1 MRREQQSY
9 DPDDRITSAPG
20 EDSTRITTE
29 EPPDHHVTPFPN
41 ADRSCPDEEPPRRTP
56 RIHRKLV
63 IPAVCAAMGA
73 VMAYAFAV
81 LGVLRG
87 MIIPTLFSLR
97 LDLGGDVGAALAK
110 SVEALVEGVLLGV
123 AVAPVLALERRE
135 ALGKPH
141 LSLRGYPRRVLRM
154 LPPFALGG
162 ALTLVTTEWVNQLA
176 PWATGVVLTR
186 GQREGVMCV
195 VALTMG
201 ATMGAGVGLLWLRF
215 PSVGR
220 FIPFRKSFP
229 FR

>member
-1 MRREQQSY
+1 
-9 DPDDRITSAPG
+9 
-20 EDSTRITTE
+20 
-29 EPPDHHVTPFPN
+29 
-41 ADRSCPDEEPPRRTP
+41 
-56 RIHRKLV
+56 
-63 IPAVCAAMGA
+63 MGA

-81 LGVLRG
+81 LSAGRG
-87 MIIPTLFSLR
+87 TIIPTLFAIR
-97 LDLGGDVGAALAK
+97 LNLGGAVGAAMEKA
-110 SVEALVEGVLLGV
+110 VEALVEGVLLGM
-123 AVAPVLALERRE
+123 AVTPVLALERRE

-154 LPPFALGG
+154 LLPFALGG
-162 ALTLVTTEWVNQLA
+162 ALTLMTAEWVDQLA
-176 PWATGVVLTR
+176 PWATGSVLTR

-220 FIPFRKSFP
+220 FIPFRQSFP